1 MLINIKVSTKCLFH
15 RLDIFDWQHVKSSSF
30 VSHVCRISARR
41 YTRLTNLDEVSG
53 MSVPKVGSLFIH
65 NNKLTVGM
73 WEV

>member
-15 RLDIFDWQHVKSSSF
+15 GLNIFNWQHVESSNF

-41 YTRLTNLDEVSG
+41 YTRLTNLDEASG
-53 MSVPKVGSLFIH
+53 MSVPKVGSFFIH
-65 NNKLTVGM
+65 NNKPTVGM